1 MNKSKRP
8 SPQTHLGAWI
18 CHELHPSRLIVT
30 LTAGMLSGVL
40 IMIYSISIATLIFS
54 GQLAPF
60 ISVGF
65 GLVFLS
71 TIVIAPLVAFTNSL
85 PGVIAGPQD
94 APAIVL
100 AIMASEIVSQFPNNA
115 SASLPTVIMS
125 IALTTVLVGGVFF
138 LLGTFQ
144 LGSLIRCVP
153 YPVIGGFLAGTG
165 YLFIQGAFNV
175 MTDQSLGWL
184 QAPFLLQPAVLI
196 RWVPGLGVALALL
209 ICLRRNNNPLIM
221 PSIFAGFTALFYLV
235 LGVTQTSIESA
246 RQVGLLM
253 AAFPEGGVWPPLNG
267 SILNQVDWRLIV
279 GQSGH
284 IATTVLLSVV
294 LLLLTVSGIELVT
307 RQEVDLNQELRS
319 AGLANL
325 IVGLSGGTVGFHS
338 LSISTLNCV
347 RIGVKSRLVGVLVTL
362 LCWLTWVG
370 GDRLI
375 ALFPKPLLGGV
386 LLYLGLS
393 FLVEWVYHAWF
404 RLSKAEYAIV
414 TLIFFTIATVGFL
427 PGVCMGLLASICR
440 FAIRSL

>member
-1 MNKSKRP
+1 MQYLGRARIANLTMSKSKQP

-18 CHELHPSRLIVT
+18 FHELQPNRLIAT
-30 LTAGMLSGVL
+30 LTAGMLSGLL

-60 ISVGF
+60 ISIGF

-71 TIVIAPLVAFTNSL
+71 TIVTAPFVAFTNSL

-100 AIMASEIVSQFPNNA
+100 AIMASEIVSQFPNDA

-125 IALTTVLVGGVFF
+125 IALTTVLVGGAFF

-144 LGSLIRCVP
+144 LGALIRRVP

-184 QAPFLLQPAVLI
+184 QAPALMQPDVII
-196 RWVPGLGVALALL
+196 RWVPGLGVAIVLL
-209 ICLRRNNNPLIM
+209 ICLRRNHNPLIM
-221 PSIFAGFTALFYLV
+221 PSIFAGFTVLFYLI
-235 LGVTQTSIESA
+235 LRLTQTSIASA
-246 RQVGLLM
+246 REAGLLM
-253 AAFPEGGVWPPLNG
+253 AALPERGVWRPLQG
-267 SILNQVDWRLIV
+267 AILNQVDWGLIV
-279 GQSGH
+279 GQSGN

-307 RQEVDLNQELRS
+307 QHKVDLNQELRS
-319 AGLANL
+319 AGIANL
-325 IVGLSGGTVGFHS
+325 LVGIGGGTVGFHS

-347 RIGVKSRLVGVLVTL
+347 RIGAKSRLVGVLVTA
-362 LCWLTWVG
+362 LCSLAWVG

-375 ALFPKPLLGGV
+375 ELFPKPLLGGV

-404 RLSKAEYAIV
+404 RLSKAEYAIMI
-414 TLIFFTIATVGFL
+414 LILFL
-427 PGVCMGLLASICR
+427 SVRVIFQSNVK
-440 FAIRSL
+440 